1 MMQQNGHDAMEPD
14 DSDKENVA
22 PPTSAD
28 GEVARLRAALADAER
43 RLRDAEARADEE
55 HNRAEGYVALLKR
68 ERADFTN
75 YRRRVE
81 QERAEQAQ
89 AAAADLIRQLL
100 PALDALERALRAV
113 PTELAGNQWV
123 EGIRL
128 IDRVLRG
135 TLEGA
140 GLERISAE
148 GQPFDPQVHEALLQ
162 EDAPERTP
170 GVVVRE
176 LRPGYRLGNRVLRP
190 AQVSVARGGPPPAPR
205 RRTRR
210 WHTPEPPSNGDLTVL

>member
-1 MMQQNGHDAMEPD
+1 MMERNEN
-14 DSDKENVA
+14 ENVGPEA
-22 PPTSAD
+22 
-28 GEVARLRAALADAER
+28 EVERLRVALADAETR
-43 RLRDAEARADEE
+43 VKDAEARAEEE

-75 YRRRVE
+75 YRRRVA

-100 PALDALERALRAV
+100 PVLDDLERALRAV
-113 PTELAGNQWV
+113 PAELVGSSWAA
-123 EGIRL
+123 GIRL
-128 IDRVLRG
+128 IDRALRAA
-135 TLEGA
+135 LERA

-162 EDAPERTP
+162 EDAPERTA

-176 LRPGYRLGNRVLRP
+176 LRPGYRLGDRVLRP
-190 AQVSVARGGPPPAPR
+190 AQVSVARGGTPPVPQH
-205 RRTRR
+205 RTQS
-210 WHTPEPPSNGDLTVL
+210 WHTPEPPSNGDSLV

>member
-1 MMQQNGHDAMEPD
+1 MLQRNGHDKMEPD
-14 DSDKENVA
+14 DSDKDNVA
-22 PPTSAD
+22 PPASAD
-28 GEVARLRAALADAER
+28 AEVARLHAALVDAETR
-43 RLRDAEARADEE
+43 VKDAEMRADEE

-100 PALDALERALRAV
+100 PVLDALERALPAV

-128 IDRVLRG
+128 IDRALRG
-135 TLEGA
+135 TLERA

-162 EDAPERTP
+162 EDAPERTA

-176 LRPGYRLGNRVLRP
+176 LRPGYRLGDRVLRH
-190 AQVSVARGGPPPAPR
+190 AEVSVARGTPPPTR
-205 RRTRR
+205 RRR
-210 WHTPEPPSNGDLTVL
+210 PEARSNTDLTAL

>member
-1 MMQQNGHDAMEPD
+1 MDSADMMERNE
-14 DSDKENVA
+14 KENVGPEA
-22 PPTSAD
+22 
-28 GEVARLRAALADAER
+28 EVERLRVALADAET
-43 RLRDAEARADEE
+43 RLKDAEARAEEE

-75 YRRRVE
+75 YRRRVA

-100 PALDALERALRAV
+100 PVLDDLERALRAV
-113 PTELAGNQWV
+113 PAELVGSSWAA
-123 EGIRL
+123 GIRL
-128 IDRVLRG
+128 IDRALRAA
-135 TLEGA
+135 LERA

-162 EDAPERTP
+162 EDAPERTA

-176 LRPGYRLGNRVLRP
+176 LRPGYRLGDRVLRP
-190 AQVSVARGGPPPAPR
+190 AQVSVARGGPPPVPQ
-205 RRTRR
+205 RRTQSR
-210 WHTPEPPSNGDLTVL
+210 HTPEPPSNGDSLELL

>member
-1 MMQQNGHDAMEPD
+1 VEL
-14 DSDKENVA
+14 
-22 PPTSAD
+22 
-28 GEVARLRAALADAER
+28 LRAALGDAEMR
-43 RLRDAEARADEE
+43 VKDAEAHAEEE

-75 YRRRVE
+75 YRRRVA

-100 PALDALERALRAV
+100 PMLDDLERALRAA
-113 PTELAGNQWV
+113 PAELIGSSWATGR
-123 EGIRL
+123 RL
-128 IDRVLRG
+128 IDRALRAA
-135 TLEGA
+135 LERA

-162 EDAPERTP
+162 EDAPERMA

-176 LRPGYRLGNRVLRP
+176 LRPGYRLGDRVLRP
-190 AQVSVARGGPPPAPR
+190 AQVSVARGGPPPVPR
-205 RRTRR
+205 RRIQIR
-210 WHTPEPPSNGDLTVL
+210 HTPEPPSNGDLTVL

>member
-1 MMQQNGHDAMEPD
+1 MMEQNEGET
-14 DSDKENVA
+14 KENLTPDA
-22 PPTSAD
+22 AGD
-28 GEVARLRAALADAER
+28 AELEGLRAALAEAET
-43 RLRDAEARADEE
+43 RLNAAEARAEEE

-75 YRRRVE
+75 YRRRVAL
-81 QERAEQAQ
+81 ERAEQVQ

-100 PALDALERALRAV
+100 PVLDDLERALRAV
-113 PTELAGNQWV
+113 PVDLVGSSWA
-123 EGIRL
+123 EGIHL
-128 IDRVLRG
+128 IDRALRAA
-135 TLEGA
+135 LERA

-162 EDAPERTP
+162 EDAPERTA

-176 LRPGYRLGNRVLRP
+176 LRPGYRLGDRVLRP

-205 RRTRR
+205 HHTQSQ
-210 WHTPEPPSNGDLTVL
+210 HTPEPPSNGGLTIL

>member
-1 MMQQNGHDAMEPD
+1 MDSADMMERNE
-14 DSDKENVA
+14 KENVGPEA
-22 PPTSAD
+22 
-28 GEVARLRAALADAER
+28 EVERLRAALADAE
-43 RLRDAEARADEE
+43 LRVKDAEARAEEE

-75 YRRRVE
+75 YRRRVA

-100 PALDALERALRAV
+100 PVLDDLERALRAV

-140 GLERISAE
+140 
-148 GQPFDPQVHEALLQ
+148 
-162 EDAPERTP
+162 
-170 GVVVRE
+170 
-176 LRPGYRLGNRVLRP
+176 
-190 AQVSVARGGPPPAPR
+190 
-205 RRTRR
+205 
-210 WHTPEPPSNGDLTVL
+210 

>member
-1 MMQQNGHDAMEPD
+1 MDSADMMERNENE
-14 DSDKENVA
+14 KENVGPEA
-22 PPTSAD
+22 
-28 GEVARLRAALADAER
+28 EVERLRVALADAETR
-43 RLRDAEARADEE
+43 VKDAEAHAEEE

-75 YRRRVE
+75 YRRRVA

-100 PALDALERALRAV
+100 PVLDALERALRAV

-123 EGIRL
+123 AGIRL
-128 IDRVLRG
+128 IERALRG

-148 GQPFDPQVHEALLQ
+148 GQPFDPHVHEALVQ
-162 EDAPERTP
+162 EDAPERP
-170 GVVVRE
+170 AGEVVRE
-176 LRPGYRLGNRVLRP
+176 LRPGYRLGDRVLRP
-190 AQVSVARGGPPPAPR
+190 AQVSVARGGPPPAPQQ
-205 RRTRR
+205 RTWSR
-210 WHTPEPPSNGDLTVL
+210 HTPEPPPNGGLTAL

>member
-1 MMQQNGHDAMEPD
+1 MMEPNEQD
-14 DSDKENVA
+14 NVG
-22 PPTSAD
+22 SAASA
-28 GEVARLRAALADAER
+28 EAELERLRAALADAET
-43 RLRDAEARADEE
+43 RLKDAEAHAEEE

-75 YRRRVE
+75 YRRRVA

-100 PALDALERALRAV
+100 PALDDLERALHAV
-113 PTELAGNQWV
+113 PVELVGSSWP
-123 EGIRL
+123 EGIHL
-128 IDRVLRG
+128 IDRALRAA
-135 TLEGA
+135 LERA

-162 EDAPERTP
+162 EDAPERTA
-170 GVVVRE
+170 GIVVRE
-176 LRPGYRLGNRVLRP
+176 LRPGYRLGDRVLRP

-205 RRTRR
+205 NRTQSR
-210 WHTPEPPSNGDLTVL
+210 HTPEPPSNGGLTIL